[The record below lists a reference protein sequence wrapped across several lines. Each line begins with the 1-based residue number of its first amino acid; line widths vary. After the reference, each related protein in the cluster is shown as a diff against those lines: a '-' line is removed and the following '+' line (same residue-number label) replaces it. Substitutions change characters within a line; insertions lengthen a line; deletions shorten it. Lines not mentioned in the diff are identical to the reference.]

1 MNLKRIYFFIF
12 LVSLITV
19 SIPSWSKSGSHSF
32 GAGFI
37 SSNPSQDDI
46 DSLIERANTAAGGIS
61 TKSMGGAYE
70 FMVHYQYKFK
80 GSMFALQ
87 LRPAYFYQSTKG
99 TGGGSNYNYVLSGFT
114 LFPMFKLTPLENKF
128 IKFYMQIGV
137 GYGHLNGTIDE
148 GPNSIS
154 FEGANFGGM
163 AGVGSEFCFV
173 DEHCLTVEGNM
184 RYLPFDRNIA
194 SSVTGTMANLTRADK
209 KREVEI
215 DDSDLKTTLSGF
227 QGMIGYIYHF

>member
-1 MNLKRIYFFIF
+1 
-12 LVSLITV
+12 
-19 SIPSWSKSGSHSF
+19 
-32 GAGFI
+32 
-37 SSNPSQDDI
+37 
-46 DSLIERANTAAGGIS
+46 
-61 TKSMGGAYE
+61 
-70 FMVHYQYKFK
+70 
-80 GSMFALQ
+80 
-87 LRPAYFYQSTKG
+87 
-99 TGGGSNYNYVLSGFT
+99 
-114 LFPMFKLTPLENKF
+114 
-128 IKFYMQIGV
+128 
-137 GYGHLNGTIDE
+137 
-148 GPNSIS
+148 
-154 FEGANFGGM
+154 M